1 MRPDPRPE
9 PLLSAGWLAAAVQR
23 DHAAGSG
30 GRVAVRYA
38 PGLRWRDQH
47 GRRWPAAEPLEEEV
61 ADAAGV
67 APRLLPQFQRH
78 NCTRTPVIPNRN
90 LSL

>member
-38 PGLRWRDQH
+38 PGLRWSDQH

-61 ADAAGV
+61 GARLGLRHDCCHSSSATI
-67 APRLLPQFQRH
+67 APARP
-78 NCTRTPVIPNRN
+78 
-90 LSL
+90 